1 MYIYIYT
8 YIHIYIYIYIY
19 ICIYTYIHIYIF
31 IYIYVYICIY
41 IYIYVCMYMYIYTYV
56 HMYVYIY
63 VYICIHIWYIH
74 LSSFTFL
81 YLYLY
86 LHQYLYPSIHMEY
99 PPKNWENALSLDHNR
114 KIWTKITNKQQNRA
128 KMITNSTSR
137 YIHLCKVIH
146 IEKHICTSNVSK
158 VSNLEAS
165 ILYRPKIQISWL
177 RGRPECNFWNLAKT
191 KCLCIYIYVYICI

>member
-1 MYIYIYT
+1 
-8 YIHIYIYIYIY
+8 
-19 ICIYTYIHIYIF
+19 
-31 IYIYVYICIY
+31 
-41 IYIYVCMYMYIYTYV
+41 
-56 HMYVYIY
+56 MYVYIY
-63 VYICIHIWYIH
+63 MYICIHIWYIH

-177 RGRPECNFWNLAKT
+177 RGPECKCWNHTSQWMCKVYS
-191 KCLCIYIYVYICI
+191 LCIHSVNSLWRHFTEDLNGFTWLIHFTEDPCIALIWVNVLSVFSLQAQSEFT